1 MAGEVKKKNQ
11 LHQLLAVE
19 PDLRVKAQK
28 IMEETLNTFV
38 KKSEHFD
45 GMIKTYEPFEVAEG
59 EVESQRVP
67 SDIKEVVT
75 TVKEKLDYT
84 AKSIAKA
91 LDAVIQKDETNGTGR
106 ARAELVVGEKKFGEF
121 GATTLLTIEQF
132 LVKIR
137 AVYKMIPTLDPVRA
151 WNEDA
156 TEGRKIYITDIE
168 VRYRTERQ
176 KKVITM
182 TPPTKEHPAQ
192 TSLVDTDHQVGQYN
206 TIYKSGK
213 ITPKDKSDL
222 LFRIDRL
229 IVAVKKTRAEANQAE
244 VVKTRIAEKLFRFI
258 GGLEYVGMD
267 EDEII
272 L

>member
-1 MAGEVKKKNQ
+1 MAEVKKKNQ

-45 GMIKTYEPFEVAEG
+45 GMIKAYEPFEVAEG
-59 EVESQRVP
+59 EDESQRVP

-106 ARAELVVGEKKFGEF
+106 ARAELAVGEKKFGEF
-121 GATTLLTIEQF
+121 GATTLLSIEQF
-132 LVKIR
+132 LIKIR

-151 WNEDA
+151 WNKD
-156 TEGRKIYITDIE
+156 EGSGRAIYVTGTE
-168 VRYRTERQ
+168 VRYRTEKQ
-176 KKVITM
+176 KKVVTLA
-182 TPPTKEHPAQ
+182 PPTKEHPAQ
-192 TSLVDTDHQVGQYN
+192 TQLVDSDHQVGQYN

-222 LFRIDRL
+222 LTRIDRL

-244 VVKTRIAEKLFRFI
+244 VVKTRIAKELFRYI
-258 GGLEYVGMD
+258 GGMEYVGLD
-267 EDEII
+267 EDEIVI
-272 L
+272 